1 MPTIPTI
8 LAQAPICQY
17 LASNDYQ
24 KQLFLKGGSNAPLER
39 LTRLIYIVRKSLLWD
54 YTRDNTDTT
63 LTGVANYLYWLCGKY
78 NATAAA
84 ILNGGGTGTI
94 INPATG
100 VASTIQALFYDP
112 IVDGVGTPTLVNG
125 QTSIVIPDDFILSN
139 SITVVVDTVPIQ
151 YGVYTDRL
159 SYTVAYTDADATIT
173 IYNGDPNGGLQ
184 SGWNVEIRGLKFVAI

>member
-1 MPTIPTI
+1 MPTIPVI
-8 LAQAPICQY
+8 LAQAPIGQY
-17 LASNDYQ
+17 LAANQYAKRQ
-24 KQLFLKGGSNAPLER
+24 FLQGGSNSPLKR
-39 LTRLIYIVRKSLLWD
+39 LSRLIYIVRKSVLWD
-54 YTRDNTDTT
+54 YTRDNTDPT
-63 LTGVANYLYWLCGKY
+63 LVATANYLYWLVGSY
-78 NATAAA
+78 NAEAAS
-84 ILNGGGTGTI
+84 ILSGGGAGTI